1 MCIFGK
7 RRKRADRCVCLT
19 VKLDG
24 FDFRVTLDCNWALHD
39 YGQSPDHMRSFV
51 PVEIECVSNPEFG
64 TRLFQHESGNDQ
76 EDEGVVWT
84 NVDMGDVYN
93 EICVWLG
100 ELKKEFPHTFHVLTE
115 EIASGYGGRHFVKAF
130 PGLVRVI
137 GFSVEDGALLAD
149 IHEYWVPD
157 DGGLGTMD
165 TVHRFDIGDE
175 SEELYKML
183 DDIEGSGDY
192 VETSAEAA
200 RKLSCM
206 DDGGKRSLC
215 MAIAS
220 LPEPYS
226 GKGGGNGE

>member
-1 MCIFGK
+1 M
-7 RRKRADRCVCLT
+7 
-19 VKLDG
+19 DG
-24 FDFRVTLDCNWALHD
+24 LDFRVTLDCNWALHD
-39 YGQSPDHMRSFV
+39 YGHSPGHMRSFV

-64 TRLFQHESGNDQ
+64 TRLFLHESENDQ
-76 EDEGVVWT
+76 GDEGVVWT
-84 NVDMGDVYN
+84 SVDMGDVYN
-93 EICVWLG
+93 EICAWIE

-115 EIASGYGGRHFVKAF
+115 ETASMYGGRHFVKAF

-175 SEELYKML
+175 SEELCKML

-200 RKLSCM
+200 HKLSCM
-206 DDGGKRSLC
+206 DDSGKRSLC
-215 MAIAS
+215 KAMAL
-220 LPEPYS
+220 LPKPYS
-226 GKGGGNGE
+226 GKGGGDGE